1 MPNKTE
7 EVVSVLQ
14 ALGILSIFCWDGSDG
29 EQQETFENQASRE
42 VFEQQSNPLLS
53 LRAAHN
59 RLGPCRGF
67 DKILSHCT
75 SYNNMNRNRWL
86 QDYSNDNGASLSCI
100 NVDVL
105 LNVFSFLGYR
115 SLARASVTCKSW
127 NLATNDN
134 RLWITLYFRKYKNAI
149 FEEERGKCIASVRK
163 SGCFEKFTNLPNVE
177 QRKDLAKTLS
187 TDSNYNWRYIFKRKY
202 QAEKHVSKTF
212 LRCEVIGCV
221 AHFAKRSVNMHRKM
235 HEKVLIS
242 RAAAIKALQKLESNV
257 MLLRKQHCI
266 DAKEIVQEQSDVVA
280 THQIYSAED
289 ALVEVFSFLHIS
301 SIGLLPP
308 VCKLW
313 RNILIESD
321 ALWKQLYKS
330 HFSLHYHQS
339 LPANQSWSNCFQAA
353 FKADKGRQKIMK
365 VTNLG
370 WPTKLCPFVGCYTVL
385 YNETAY
391 SKHILTH
398 EQKSLM
404 QKKKR
409 KNKKYDGWPFL
420 HSKQIIKLEMN
431 AQYTSLLFRN
441 CQFKKNLAAPS
452 FRVKFVHR
460 TTSLPLSQRWLQSL
474 QRHYLGAIG

>member
-1 MPNKTE
+1 
-7 EVVSVLQ
+7 
-14 ALGILSIFCWDGSDG
+14 
-29 EQQETFENQASRE
+29 
-42 VFEQQSNPLLS
+42 
-53 LRAAHN
+53 
-59 RLGPCRGF
+59 
-67 DKILSHCT
+67 
-75 SYNNMNRNRWL
+75 
-86 QDYSNDNGASLSCI
+86 
-100 NVDVL
+100 
-105 LNVFSFLGYR
+105 
-115 SLARASVTCKSW
+115 
-127 NLATNDN
+127 
-134 RLWITLYFRKYKNAI
+134 
-149 FEEERGKCIASVRK
+149 
-163 SGCFEKFTNLPNVE
+163 
-177 QRKDLAKTLS
+177 
-187 TDSNYNWRYIFKRKY
+187 
-202 QAEKHVSKTF
+202 
-212 LRCEVIGCV
+212 
-221 AHFAKRSVNMHRKM
+221 
-235 HEKVLIS
+235 
-242 RAAAIKALQKLESNV
+242 